1 MTESQR
7 VSGSGHVL
15 RNAAALL
22 CALLFYYGVPI
33 DWDRDVD
40 LPGRILGFAAFLAGV
55 GGLIWLTVRRI
66 ERYLRAPLMTG
77 GRVDG
82 ILLLLCVVA
91 MFFALFYYRLG
102 VHYPGQFE
110 GLSTRTDALYYTVV
124 TLGTVGYGDVH
135 AIGQAA
141 RIATMVQIIFDLIV
155 IGSLLA
161 IVSTGVARRLEVAAG
176 RRPDDAQLSDDTK
189 RGSGDDP
196 RPLSGEGPRPD
207 GHD

>member
-1 MTESQR
+1 MTESHR
-7 VSGSGHVL
+7 VSGRVHAL
-15 RNAAALL
+15 RTAAALL

-33 DWDRDVD
+33 DWDAMPDW
-40 LPGRILGFAAFLAGV
+40 PGRIIGLAAFLAGI

-66 ERYLRAPLMTG
+66 ERYLRAPHMTG

-82 ILLLLCVVA
+82 VLLLLCVVA

-110 GLSTRTDALYYTVV
+110 GLSTRTDALYYTIV

-135 AIGQAA
+135 AVGQAA
-141 RIATMVQIIFDLIV
+141 RIATMVQIVFDLVV

-161 IVSTGVARRLEVAAG
+161 IVSTGVARRLEAAAA
-176 RRPDDAQLSDDTK
+176 RRPDNAPPPDDTK
-189 RGSGDDP
+189 P
-196 RPLSGEGPRPD
+196 GPRSD
-207 GHD
+207 GRD